1 MFLIQS
7 GRVSVENGGIKRTDP
22 IYQNLRKKQSSPGQ
36 DSAKTELED
45 INDIAK
51 IDMAIRISHYVDNEV
66 ESELNEVVIPLKE
79 ISDTDALIEH
89 ETVEDPK
96 PKCTPGEKVEEIS
109 FMPEKNVEE
118 LIIVIEENA
127 E

>member
-1 MFLIQS
+1 
-7 GRVSVENGGIKRTDP
+7 
-22 IYQNLRKKQSSPGQ
+22 
-36 DSAKTELED
+36 
-45 INDIAK
+45 
-51 IDMAIRISHYVDNEV
+51 MAIRISHYVDNEV

-96 PKCTPGEKVEEIS
+96 CTPGEKVEEIT

-127 E
+127 EELKCDPALQNTTEPVPA